1 MSVTSGAPEGDSGIQ
16 GAPSARDSSDLMRTG
31 GELTAD
37 RDELELMAAAAA
49 DVVYR
54 TDAQGVIVWSSP
66 SVQDVLGYPMHRV
79 LGRGASEL
87 VYPEDAEEASR
98 LGSEL
103 AAGAN
108 RSGHIR
114 VVDASGA
121 PRWVEFTARP
131 VKRVDG
137 AFAGIVGGWRDVD
150 AEVRAQQALAESE
163 ALFRSAMQ
171 AASIGKCIVAPD
183 GGFLQVNPALCE
195 LLGRDEETLTA
206 TTWQELTHPDD
217 LEVDLELVGEVLSGA
232 RDSYRLRKR
241 YLRPDGTVVH
251 GDLSVGCV
259 RDDSGTVRY
268 FISQITDITAQVRAE
283 DALAVSEAHFRLLA
297 ENAADTVFSATP
309 EATFTWLSPSVTS
322 LLGWQPQD
330 LHGKSPTDLCHP
342 DDVEA
347 IRGAVADVGAGES
360 VNLRARFRTVRG
372 TYRWLGVNVHPV
384 LGDSGQLVARVGSF
398 RDAEAEVSAELALRA
413 ERAALRATLDS
424 LLDPHVLL
432 AAERDDDDQIVDFTY
447 REANPAACD
456 YLRVARE
463 ALLGARM
470 LELFPGQRTSGLF
483 DRYVACVQ
491 TGEPLALHEVAV
503 NSEVAGEER
512 WFEFSGAA
520 SGDGLSLTWRD
531 VSDRVRDRRELDE
544 ERAQLQAVLDSAL
557 EPHVYL
563 LAVRDENGAVMDFV
577 YERVNPAACAYLQM
591 AREDLEGARLLD
603 LLPGQAGS
611 GMLAMYVD
619 ALQTGEPLELDD
631 YVYPHD
637 IFGEDRR
644 YDIRAV
650 RVGDGLSF
658 GWRDVTER
666 HRAAERL
673 RYMAGRDPL
682 TKLLNRRTLDNGI
695 EKLLRQE
702 AHTENKVALL
712 FIDLDNLKPIND
724 RFGHAG
730 GDAVLATVA
739 ERLRDAVHGDDLVAR
754 IGGDEF
760 VVALTALRTASDA
773 AEVAATIHDLV
784 ALPVN
789 VNGREVPVTVS
800 IGVAL
805 AQPGDDPDSALQRA
819 DAALYQAK
827 QQGRGGTVIND
838 NGPGLD

>member
-1 MSVTSGAPEGDSGIQ
+1 M
-16 GAPSARDSSDLMRTG
+16 
-31 GELTAD
+31 
-37 RDELELMAAAAA
+37 
-49 DVVYR
+49 
-54 TDAQGVIVWSSP
+54 
-66 SVQDVLGYPMHRV
+66 
-79 LGRGASEL
+79 
-87 VYPEDAEEASR
+87 
-98 LGSEL
+98 
-103 AAGAN
+103 
-108 RSGHIR
+108 
-114 VVDASGA
+114 VDASGA

-342 DDVEA
+342 DDVRA

-398 RDAEAEVSAELALRA
+398 RAAEAEVSVELALRA

-577 YERVNPAACAYLQM
+577 YERVNPRLVPTCRWHARIWRAPGCSTCFPARPARGCWRCTWTRSRPGSRWSSTTMSIRTTSSAGTAATTSARSGWATGCPSAGATSPSATGLPSGCATWL
-591 AREDLEGARLLD
+591 AETRSPSSSTGA
-603 LLPGQAGS
+603 PSTTGS
-611 GMLAMYVD
+611 
-619 ALQTGEPLELDD
+619 
-631 YVYPHD
+631 
-637 IFGEDRR
+637 
-644 YDIRAV
+644 
-650 RVGDGLSF
+650 
-658 GWRDVTER
+658 
-666 HRAAERL
+666 
-673 RYMAGRDPL
+673 
-682 TKLLNRRTLDNGI
+682 
-695 EKLLRQE
+695 KLLRQE

-800 IGVAL
+800 IG
-805 AQPGDDPDSALQRA
+805 
-819 DAALYQAK
+819 
-827 QQGRGGTVIND
+827 
-838 NGPGLD
+838 